1 MKAALPE
8 ATSAISVPPSSRVVE
23 TRRTSICLC
32 WRCFPREG
40 GVKAERIYHP
50 PRKRGDGGL
59 TSEYQRAICAN
70 WSKAACKSSAR
81 AAARCCGCRPDTL
94 ASCLRRFL
102 AHDLASAW
110 DWCRTLSNVQKTSH
124 RHGRQVADS
133 RQLGFSK
140 KLVNRHLI
148 PEWQATCEMGMFQQ
162 LLTTLLC

>member
-1 MKAALPE
+1 SSTDANLVLPTLSLSEGMKAALPE

-70 WSKAACKSSAR
+70 WSKAAWQVLGSGGLALLWMSPRYAR
-81 AAARCCGCRPDTL
+81 FVP
-94 ASCLRRFL
+94 
-102 AHDLASAW
+102 
-110 DWCRTLSNVQKTSH
+110 
-124 RHGRQVADS
+124 
-133 RQLGFSK
+133 
-140 KLVNRHLI
+140 
-148 PEWQATCEMGMFQQ
+148 
-162 LLTTLLC
+162 